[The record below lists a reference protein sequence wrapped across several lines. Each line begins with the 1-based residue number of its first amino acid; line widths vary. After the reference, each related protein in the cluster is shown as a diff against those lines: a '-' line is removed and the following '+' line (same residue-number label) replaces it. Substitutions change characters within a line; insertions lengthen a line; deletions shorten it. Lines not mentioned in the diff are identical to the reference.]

1 MLTVEAFAEVVA
13 FLRLFDLNA
22 LVVTNALCSSLATKA
37 STVLRREEFPGL
49 LFEIW
54 NKAINVY
61 RYFDTRNDRYGSFR
75 LQFVAGLTFRTA
87 NDMIEF
93 IDAAFPRC
101 IFEHVTIYWSADKHV
116 LDAAARVADCVIV
129 KGVLHLT
136 DYTTAD
142 EPLNLAL
149 KFRKV
154 K

>member
-1 MLTVEAFAEVVA
+1 MLTVETFAEVVA

-22 LVVTNALCSSLATKA
+22 LVVTNALCSSLAAKT

-54 NKAINVY
+54 NKVINVF
-61 RYFDTRNDRYGSFR
+61 RCFDTRNDKYGSFR
-75 LQFVAGLTFRTA
+75 LQFVAGLSFPTA

-116 LDAAARVADCVIV
+116 LDTIARVADCVVVNGI
-129 KGVLHLT
+129 LHLT
-136 DYTTAD
+136 DYTT
-142 EPLNLAL
+142 PMSPSILH
-149 KFRKV
+149 
-154 K
+154 